1 MDGITYAG
9 NHGLEIMHPD
19 GHVYSHSIPQDYRD
33 RLVHLIRD
41 LREEAAR
48 VVGAWVEDKG
58 LLVALHYRY
67 LSVITGHAHLQQLVF
82 MFIFVDTILRLVD
95 KLYVNT
101 LLERAKA
108 IYTRYDF
115 EYLTV
120 SKRLENS
127 PPEGFNRGDTCIHIL
142 RSLFGVDWEVSD

>member
-1 MDGITYAG
+1 MFLSKVGVDGITYAG

-58 LLVALHYRY
+58 LLVALHYR
-67 LSVITGHAHLQQLVF
+67 
-82 MFIFVDTILRLVD
+82 
-95 KLYVNT
+95 
-101 LLERAKA
+101 
-108 IYTRYDF
+108 
-115 EYLTV
+115 
-120 SKRLENS
+120 
-127 PPEGFNRGDTCIHIL
+127 
-142 RSLFGVDWEVSD
+142 